1 MQNCPDVTVEVVIKS
16 NEDWPEYIDSVS
28 IKIQRR
34 FEFLTTIV
42 YLICGFF
49 RQVCRAYGFYQRS
62 CPFVYTIEGELI
74 GDGPEFEEHV
84 RNAYN
89 RAHVQISEVQQADR
103 ARGNLRDIE
112 EKMRFRKHGETLG
125 QNITSYLQS
134 IKKKKL
140 ISHIGDSFFRPTEE
154 NGSLFQLRRT
164 NLQRDDGG
172 RTLNIEDEIEV
183 EAAAIQA
190 AREEEEKK
198 DMTFE
203 QFMAS
208 F

>member
-1 MQNCPDVTVEVVIKS
+1 
-16 NEDWPEYIDSVS
+16 
-28 IKIQRR
+28 
-34 FEFLTTIV
+34 
-42 YLICGFF
+42 
-49 RQVCRAYGFYQRS
+49 
-62 CPFVYTIEGELI
+62 
-74 GDGPEFEEHV
+74 
-84 RNAYN
+84 
-89 RAHVQISEVQQADR
+89 
-103 ARGNLRDIE
+103 
-112 EKMRFRKHGETLG
+112 MRFRKHGETLG
-125 QNITSYLQS
+125 QNIESHLQAV
-134 IKKKKL
+134 KKKKL
-140 ISHIGDSFFRPTEE
+140 ISHIGDSFFRPAEE

-183 EAAAIQA
+183 EAAAIRV

>member
-1 MQNCPDVTVEVVIKS
+1 
-16 NEDWPEYIDSVS
+16 
-28 IKIQRR
+28 
-34 FEFLTTIV
+34 
-42 YLICGFF
+42 
-49 RQVCRAYGFYQRS
+49 
-62 CPFVYTIEGELI
+62 
-74 GDGPEFEEHV
+74 
-84 RNAYN
+84 
-89 RAHVQISEVQQADR
+89 
-103 ARGNLRDIE
+103 
-112 EKMRFRKHGETLG
+112 MRFRKHGETLG
-125 QNITSYLQS
+125 QNINSYLQS

-154 NGSLFQLRRT
+154 NGSIFQLRRT

-183 EAAAIQA
+183 EAAAIRV